1 MGVCEPVDAHGAVEA
16 SAVAIADWFPAASR
30 AAMLREYVLEHAR
43 ESNAYVSVEVAG
55 KLLTSAPSLYTRY
68 CVTPT
73 LSEDG
78 DHTRV
83 MDVGV
88 APAALNDPGS
98 DGGSVSVSFAG
109 GRYATQTL
117 AGCDKP
123 CDLLNERTAYL

>member
-83 MDVGV
+83 MDVELFLRRLTI
-88 APAALNDPGS
+88 PA
-98 DGGSVSVSFAG
+98 
-109 GRYATQTL
+109 QTAEVYRCRSPADYTPPNARRL
-117 AGCDKP
+117 
-123 CDLLNERTAYL
+123 